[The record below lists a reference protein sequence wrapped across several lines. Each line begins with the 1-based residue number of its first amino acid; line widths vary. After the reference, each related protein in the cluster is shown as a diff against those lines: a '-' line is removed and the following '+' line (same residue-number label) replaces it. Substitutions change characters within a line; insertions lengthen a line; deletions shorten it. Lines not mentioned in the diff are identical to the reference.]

1 MYDAVTLITDFGDYY
16 PGVMKCSLIS
26 ALKCLKHEA
35 SIVDICHEVEPFNVM
50 HGAFLLYSSWK
61 YAKAV
66 HCAVVDPTVGG
77 EREVLVIFCK
87 NSAFVGPN
95 NGILYPAAREAG
107 IEKVLNVDGEK
118 VFSFLR
124 SCLEEEIRLSSTFH
138 GRDIFAPSAA
148 LTAAEKI
155 QEFGEEMP
163 TKKLKKLEL
172 FDVRAKNN
180 RLKCRVIFNDRFG
193 NAVTN
198 VRAERVRG
206 IRGVWVKEMYFPMV
220 KRITDVRVGE
230 PFTIIGSFSTLEL
243 CVREGSAKDMGIH
256 GDLEIELEY

>member
-1 MYDAVTLITDFGDYY
+1 MYDVVTLITDFGDYY

-26 ALKCLKHEA
+26 TLKCLKHEA
-35 SIVDICHEVEPFNVM
+35 RVVDICHKVEPFNVM

-77 EREVLVIFCK
+77 EREVLVIFCR

-95 NGILYPAAREAG
+95 NGVLYPAAKEAG
-107 IEKVLNVDGEK
+107 IKKVLDVDGEE
-118 VFSFLR
+118 VFEFLR
-124 SCLEEEIRLSSTFH
+124 NCLGMDVELSTTFH

-155 QEFGEEMP
+155 REFGEEISL
-163 TKKLKKLEL
+163 KKLKKLEL

-180 RLKCRVIFNDRFG
+180 KLKCRVIFNDRFG
-193 NAVTN
+193 NAITN
-198 VRAERVRG
+198 VRAETVKG
-206 IRGVWVKEMYFPMV
+206 IKGVWVKGTYFPVV
-220 KRITDVRVGE
+220 KRIPDVKVGE
-230 PFTIIGSFSTLEL
+230 PFAIIGSFSTLEL
-243 CVREGSAKDMGIH
+243 CVREGSAKDMDIR